1 SLFEDPIVSL
11 EKLQDLNE
19 QMLKKGLNIEQMNTI
34 RKKLSRVKGGRF
46 ADICAPAKVYS
57 IILSDVLGD
66 KIDVIG
72 SGPTVKDSS
81 TVKQALELMERYDL
95 DVDEDTINRIK
106 EAHEGKAENAVNQI
120 VGSVSLLCRQACEE
134 AEKLGYRSLMINDH
148 FDLDYEDARNYIY
161 DLIERYRHAEEK
173 LALILGGEIVVNV
186 KGQGLGGRCQQLA
199 FSQVRHLSGMD
210 NVLFMCVGSDGTDG
224 PTDAAGAY
232 VDGETCGRLLEKG
245 IDPEKILEDNDTY
258 HAFEKIGS
266 LIKTGPTGTNV
277 NDLMLILIEP
287 E

>member
-1 SLFEDPIVSL
+1 
-11 EKLQDLNE
+11 
-19 QMLKKGLNIEQMNTI
+19 ML
-34 RKKLSRVKGGRF
+34 
-46 ADICAPAKVYS
+46 
-57 IILSDVLGD
+57 
-66 KIDVIG
+66 
-72 SGPTVKDSS
+72 
-81 TVKQALELMERYDL
+81 
-95 DVDEDTINRIK
+95 
-106 EAHEGKAENAVNQI
+106 
-120 VGSVSLLCRQACEE
+120 
-134 AEKLGYRSLMINDH
+134 INDH
-148 FDLDYEDARNYIY
+148 FDLDYEDARNFIY
-161 DLIERYRHAEEK
+161 DLIERYRHTDEK

-232 VDGETCGRLLEKG
+232 VNGETCGRLLEKG
-245 IDPEKILEDNDTY
+245 IDPEKVLEDNDTY